1 MTGRV
6 NQSCGNLW
14 EWLGSLRRRRWVGGS
29 SRPELSSQLAPSS
42 REACRIVERHGFV
55 TCLEIVGPVRGT
67 SMFSLAPGGDL
78 AGRTRV
84 SRVEVVTREHR
95 DRVEQ
100 HLRSEIAVGVGD
112 ALGGV
117 TV

>member
-1 MTGRV
+1 M
-6 NQSCGNLW
+6 
-14 EWLGSLRRRRWVGGS
+14 
-29 SRPELSSQLAPSS
+29 
-42 REACRIVERHGFV
+42 
-55 TCLEIVGPVRGT
+55 RGT

-78 AGRTRV
+78 AGRTRI
-84 SRVEVVTREHR
+84 SRIEVVTREHR

-100 HLRSEIAVGVGD
+100 HLRPEIAVGVGD